1 MYVGGLG
8 VTRGYLNQA
17 ELTAQR
23 FIANPFEP
31 GTRLYKTGDLGRWLP
46 DASGRPGVLEYLGR
60 MDEQVK
66 VRGFRIELGEIE
78 RQLLA
83 HPQISECVVIVK
95 EQTDGRQP
103 SGGTQTARGLL
114 CPAPAWGR

>member
-31 GTRLYKTGDLGRWLP
+31 GTRLYKTGDLGSLV
-46 DASGRPGVLEYLGR
+46 A
-60 MDEQVK
+60 
-66 VRGFRIELGEIE
+66 
-78 RQLLA
+78 
-83 HPQISECVVIVK
+83 
-95 EQTDGRQP
+95 
-103 SGGTQTARGLL
+103 
-114 CPAPAWGR
+114 